1 MKVVT
6 ASKDKEK
13 YGLKLKAD
21 LDFQRL
27 GRRLK
32 EDFKKVQEAIKSKFL
47 LLSIYSSVISWHHLF
62 YHTVAWP

>member
-1 MKVVT
+1 MKTVT
-6 ASKDKEK
+6 ASGDKEK

-32 EDFKKVQEAIKSKFL
+32 QDFKKVQEAIKGITS
-47 LLSIYSSVISWHHLF
+47 
-62 YHTVAWP
+62 